1 MSIIYTV
8 ITKNF
13 KSVLCEFTEYNGNFE
28 QISPLILS
36 EQEKNF
42 CLKKVIDYDDYT
54 FYLINKNLCIDHQN
68 LNNGFYINIMCLVNK
83 ENKPSKNIIFEYLT
97 DLFNKLVKDNSIES
111 LQTCRAY
118 SLENF
123 NEVLKTM
130 MMKFNKTIEKNKRI
144 ETINNDNNDN
154 DFGIFLLKIR
164 KF

>member
-36 EQEKNF
+36 EQEKN
-42 CLKKVIDYDDYT
+42 LSSKKVIDYDDYT
-54 FYLINKNLCIDHQN
+54 FFLINKILCNDDQN
-68 LNNGFYINIMCLVNK
+68 SFTISIMCLVYK
-83 ENKPSKNIIFEYLT
+83 ENQPHRNIIFDYLNSLFNSLIKDHTIEYL
-97 DLFNKLVKDNSIES
+97 
-111 LQTCRAY
+111 QMCRAY

-130 MMKFNKTIEKNKRI
+130 MTKFDKTLEKNKRI
-144 ETINNDNNDN
+144 ESINSDNNEN
-154 DFGIFLLKIR
+154 DFGIDFFKN
-164 KF
+164 